1 MGNCR
6 GKPDVIET
14 DEFGN
19 EKKEY
24 SDSVKPDII
33 RKDIQDYYKLYLDK
47 KISLEPLFNEK
58 YGLQAILDEE
68 RERLIGLISKK
79 ESLLSE
85 RDSLLVYTWERDAD
99 DIYRAFGKFS
109 LDKTTLVNII
119 INRTKWQMKLINDC
133 FERKYGRTLLE
144 FIVNEMT
151 TMIGTLATGGN
162 TGLSKLLTYRIMSQ
176 PERDAAFLRDFSDG
190 MSLDDENF
198 IEIITTRTNEELRYA
213 IDLYK
218 LEYKKDLLD
227 IVKNK
232 TSYKNF
238 REFVLKILECQH
250 DESNKPFDTQTAI
263 QYAQELYEGGIGRTL
278 GIDPEPF
285 LRILSNINYIQFE
298 SINNVYKD
306 QKLVKDISTKLGGSF
321 ESVVLARISDK
332 YVYLASKIEKAL
344 RGFSVDKEVLCRI
357 FGSFSRTEC
366 IKIRE
371 AYNRSG
377 YNRTLDEA
385 LKSTLSKGNFQK
397 ALLDLIFPN
406 PELNPIG
413 TERELVDD
421 EKEAYAEGERAKSL
435 AENNY
440 KVDKIIL
447 RGEVIRK
454 EKRKLRKQNITSNS
468 NHNINESN
476 HDTNHENID
485 INIATSETN
494 ILDPNLD
501 DPDDDIPKYT
511 WDPIRG
517 RFMDVQKLV
526 REIKDCQTATTNIS
540 LLKERLI
547 DEINAT
553 KEIYY
558 SMVKSCVE
566 AEAWIRILNTQLK
579 QLKEFIEKR
588 DVAAAKA
595 SKKSK

>member
-6 GKPDVIET
+6 SKPDIIET

-24 SDSVKPDII
+24 SESVKPDII

-47 KISLEPLFNEK
+47 KVSLEPLFNEK

-68 RERLIGLISKK
+68 RERLVGLISKK

-99 DIYRAFGKFS
+99 DIYRAF
-109 LDKTTLVNII
+109 
-119 INRTKWQMKLINDC
+119 
-133 FERKYGRTLLE
+133 
-144 FIVNEMT
+144 
-151 TMIGTLATGGN
+151 GTLATGGN

-218 LEYKKDLLD
+218 LEYKKDLLE

-263 QYAQELYEGGIGRTL
+263 QYAQELYEAGIGRTL

-285 LRILSNINYIQFE
+285 LRILANISNIQFE

-332 YVYLASKIEKAL
+332 YVYLAAKIEKAL
-344 RGFSVDKEVLCRI
+344 RGI

-377 YNRTLDEA
+377 FNRTLDEA

-421 EKEAYAEGERAKSL
+421 EKEADAEGERAKTL
-435 AENNY
+435 AE
-440 KVDKIIL
+440 
-447 RGEVIRK
+447 
-454 EKRKLRKQNITSNS
+454 TNS
-468 NHNINESN
+468 ES
-476 HDTNHENID
+476 
-485 INIATSETN
+485 N

-511 WDPIRG
+511 WDPLRG

-526 REIKDCQTATTNIS
+526 REIKDCQVATTNIS

-558 SMVKSCVE
+558 SMIKSCVE

-579 QLKEFIEKR
+579 HLKEFIEKR